1 MTGLWFNFGVLIVVQ
16 LFVFLIHAYYEKK
29 LADVPRVL
37 WQGAISGL
45 IVGPPVDL
53 IFGKYLGI
61 GTYLLG
67 FGPFFLI
74 LLAIFG
80 WGLGFANIF
89 LMQHARLL
97 HFCIW
102 MMIVIVVSEI
112 LNLFLPLWTWPFA
125 MLSIEYVM
133 IALIAPLAL
142 AMAIAL
148 AWHQFFGYRFAFID
162 NVLKR
167 KSW

>member
-1 MTGLWFNFGVLIVVQ
+1 MSGPWFNFAVLIFVQ
-16 LFVFLIHAYYEKK
+16 FLVFLIHAYCERK

-37 WQGAISGL
+37 SLGALSGL
-45 IVGPPVDL
+45 LVGPPVDL
-53 IFGKYLGI
+53 IIGKYLGI

-89 LMQHARLL
+89 LMQQARLL

-102 MMIVIVVSEI
+102 MMIVIVTSEI
-112 LNLFLPLWTWPFA
+112 FNLFLPLWTWPFA
-125 MLSIEYVM
+125 MQSIEYVIM
-133 IALIAPLAL
+133 ALIAPLVL
-142 AMAIAL
+142 SMAIAL
-148 AWHQFFGYRFAFID
+148 VWHILFGYRFAFID

>member
-1 MTGLWFNFGVLIVVQ
+1 MSALWFNFAILVFVQ
-16 LFVFLIHAYYEKK
+16 LLVFLVHAYYEKK
-29 LADVPRVL
+29 LADVSHVL
-37 WQGAISGL
+37 WWGAISGL

-53 IFGKYLGI
+53 IIGKYLGV

-89 LMQHARLL
+89 LMQQARVL

-112 LNLFLPLWTWPFA
+112 LNLFLLLWTWQFA

-142 AMAIAL
+142 AMAIAY
-148 AWHQFFGYRFAFID
+148 AWHILFGYRFVFID
-162 NVLKR
+162 DMFKR
-167 KSW
+167 

>member
-1 MTGLWFNFGVLIVVQ
+1 MSGLWFNFAVLILIQFV
-16 LFVFLIHAYYEKK
+16 VFLIHAHYEKK

-37 WQGAISGL
+37 WQGALTG
-45 IVGPPVDL
+45 IVYGPPVDL
-53 IFGKYLGI
+53 IVGKYLGI

-74 LLAIFG
+74 LLAVLG

-89 LMQHARLL
+89 LMQRARLL

-112 LNLFLPLWTWPFA
+112 LNVFLPLWTWPFA
-125 MLSIEYVM
+125 MLSVEYVIM
-133 IALIAPLAL
+133 ALVAPLVL
-142 AMAIAL
+142 AMIVAL
-148 AWHQFFGYRFAFID
+148 AWHVLFGYRFVFID
-162 NVLKR
+162 NVIK
-167 KSW
+167 